1 MKIYL
6 STLLLATSVFG
17 LTINFSKS
25 FDVEIKPDTL
35 EASINITTKKAN
47 EKEVVESLGRI
58 SSFIDNDK
66 DVEKKGATYNVYPEY
81 KYENNH
87 RYKNGYVGNMQY
99 IISSKDADKLNNFL
113 TSLYGV
119 KSNNSEDISVNSVR
133 WVMSKEQKN
142 GQIDALRLQAIKWS
156 NGYAKSISSSL
167 SKSCNVKS
175 ISFSQV
181 ERYYPQ
187 PMMRANYEAVSDKA
201 APTPTQDNQKM
212 SVNPTITLECK

>member
-6 STLLLATSVFG
+6 STILLATSAFG

-35 EASINITTKKAN
+35 QANINITAKKSN
-47 EKEVVESLGRI
+47 EKEVVESLGRL

-66 DVEKKGATYNVYPEY
+66 DIEKKGGTYNVYPEY

-87 RYKNGYVGNMQY
+87 RYKSGYTGNMQY

-113 TSLYGV
+113 TSLYGQ
-119 KSNNSEDISVNSVR
+119 KINNSEDISVNSVR
-133 WVMSKEQKN
+133 WVMSKKQKN
-142 GQIDALRLQAIKWS
+142 GKIDALRLDAIIWA
-156 NGYAKSISSSL
+156 NGYAKAISSSL
-167 SKSCNVKS
+167 SKSCKVKS
-175 ISFSQV
+175 VSFSQV
-181 ERYYPQ
+181 DHYYPQ
-187 PMMRANYEAVSDKA
+187 PIMRANYEAVADKT

>member
-1 MKIYL
+1 MKFYL
-6 STLLLATSVFG
+6 TTLLLATSAFG

-35 EASINITTKKAN
+35 EASINITTKQAN

-66 DVEKKGATYNVYPEY
+66 DIEKKGGTYNVYPEY

-99 IISSKDADKLNNFL
+99 LISSKDSDKLNNFL

-119 KSNNSEDISVNSVR
+119 KRNNSEDISVNSVR

-156 NGYAKSISSSL
+156 NSYAKSISSSL

-212 SVNPTITLECK
+212 SVNPTITLVCK